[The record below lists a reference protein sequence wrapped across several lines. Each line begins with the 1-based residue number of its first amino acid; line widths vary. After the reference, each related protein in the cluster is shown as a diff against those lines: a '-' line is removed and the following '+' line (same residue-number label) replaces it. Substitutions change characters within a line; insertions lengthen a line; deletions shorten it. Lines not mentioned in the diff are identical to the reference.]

1 MNKKVILL
9 LLFVITAL
17 QYSEARVYLGAP
29 FGDGMVLQRET
40 KANLWGK
47 AEPGSTVTLV
57 ASWNYKEY
65 YTKAD
70 NNGE

>member
-57 ASWNYKEY
+57 ASWNYK
-65 YTKAD
+65 
-70 NNGE
+70 